1 MEPAQFSTPAA
12 ESDVRDLRK
21 PDPPESAA
29 EEPPRRR
36 VARLVSHLH
45 SRRAAARRRRS
56 FVDRCFRQLDTEY
69 EALCPAQY
77 RAQTREALLEL
88 RAEHERSPSWENN
101 NRFEYLITAGV
112 PPVILSQRI
121 QIFRERLR
129 ALIGAERTTAAL
141 APLAAS
147 AQDARDERELALGM
161 LSEIQRLGNV
171 RAEFEKLRNRLLFA
185 FVCTGAVFGTLFIAL
200 ISFGELQWLPPVAHV
215 VFCGLIGGYFSVL
228 LRMGS
233 LRWSLEFNANYQQVD
248 RYFGSLLA
256 SFLLAM
262 FEGAVAAF
270 VMYTIFLGGLL
281 DGTFFPSF
289 DQVPLNKYELSQVFW
304 VVPKDSSGGAKLLA
318 WCILAG
324 FSERM
329 IPDALSRLA
338 KSVQGEPRSRE
349 QRSS

>member
-1 MEPAQFSTPAA
+1 MEPAPFSTPAVA
-12 ESDVRDLRK
+12 SDVRELRK
-21 PDPPESAA
+21 PDPLEVAP
-29 EEPPRRR
+29 EEPRHQPVGRRDSPPHS
-36 VARLVSHLH
+36 AREL
-45 SRRAAARRRRS
+45 ARRRRS
-56 FVDRCFRQLDTEY
+56 FVDRYFRQLDTEY

-77 RAQTREALLEL
+77 RAQTRDAVLEL
-88 RAEHERSPSWENN
+88 RAEQERWPNWENN
-101 NRFEYLITAGV
+101 HRFEYLITAGV
-112 PPVILSQRI
+112 PPVILTQRI
-121 QIFRERLR
+121 QLYRERLR
-129 ALIGAERTTAAL
+129 GLIGGERTDAVL
-141 APLAAS
+141 APFAAS
-147 AQDARDERELALGM
+147 AQNARDERELALGM
-161 LSEIQRLGNV
+161 LSEIQRLGHV
-171 RAEFEKLRNRLLFA
+171 RGEFEKLRNRLLLA

-215 VFCGLIGGYFSVL
+215 VFAGLIGGYFSVL

-233 LRWSLEFNANYQQVD
+233 LRWNLEFNANYQQVD

-270 VMYTIFLGGLL
+270 VLYTIFLGGLL

-289 DQVPLNKYELSQVFW
+289 DQVPLSKYELSQVFW

-329 IPDALSRLA
+329 IPDTLSRLA
-338 KSVQGEPRSRE
+338 KSVQGEPRARE
-349 QRSS
+349 PRSP